1 MLRNALVGA
10 IAGATGT
17 LALDMVTY
25 ADMSIRGRAAS
36 SMPQQL
42 VDRLAKQVGINT
54 SDTPSDMVKNRES
67 GIGALMGYS
76 DGLIAGTL
84 YGMLRPAIR
93 DVPTPISGV
102 ALGIVVMAMTDGPMA
117 AMKLTDPRQWGLS
130 GWLSDL
136 IPHLAY
142 GMATAWV
149 VDAMRLR

>member
-17 LALDMVTY
+17 LALDIVTY

-36 SMPQQL
+36 NMPQQL
-42 VDRLAKQVGINT
+42 VDRLAKQVGIDT
-54 SDTPSDMVKNRES
+54 SDAPSDMVKNRES

-84 YGMLRPAIR
+84 YGMLRPAMR
-93 DVPTPISGV
+93 DVPTPV
-102 ALGIVVMAMTDGPMA
+102 AGIGLGLAVMAMTDGPMA
-117 AMKLTDPRQWGLS
+117 AMKLTDPRQWGMS

-136 IPHLAY
+136 IPHLGY
-142 GMATAWV
+142 GMVTAWT
-149 VDAMRLR
+149 VDSMRLR

>member
-1 MLRNALVGA
+1 MFRNALVGA
-10 IAGATGT
+10 VAGATGT
-17 LALDMVTY
+17 LALDIVTY

-36 SMPQQL
+36 NMPQQL

-67 GIGALMGYS
+67 GIGALLGYS
-76 DGLIAGTL
+76 DGLITGTL
-84 YGMLRPAIR
+84 YGMLRPALR
-93 DVPTPISGV
+93 DVPAPIAGIG
-102 ALGIVVMAMTDGPMA
+102 LGLAVMALTDAPMT
-117 AMKLTDPRQWGLS
+117 AMQLTDPRQWGLS

-142 GMATAWV
+142 GMVTAWA

>member
-17 LALDMVTY
+17 LALDIVTY
-25 ADMSIRGRAAS
+25 ADMSIRGRAPS
-36 SMPQQL
+36 NMPQQL

-54 SDTPSDMVKNRES
+54 ADTPSEMVKNRES

-76 DGLIAGTL
+76 DGLLAGTL

-93 DVPTPISGV
+93 DVPAPVVGV
-102 ALGIVVMAMTDGPMA
+102 GLGLTVMAMTDGPMT
-117 AMKLTDPRQWGLS
+117 AMKLTDPRQWGMS

-142 GMATAWV
+142 GMVTAWA